1 MLSGVFMSSILSPLQ
16 VRKFTTLFSHYDVN
30 GDGVLSEADFREQA
44 RRILDSFGWTNDE
57 KRSRHVYDSRKELFQ
72 RLASGADKDRNGSVS
87 LEEFLRYFERQ
98 ILAHR
103 AAGVAS
109 PWLVQACRDVIEIID
124 HDGSGSITEL
134 EYARLLKS
142 MGSDADP
149 HETFLKIDRDSDGK
163 LSLKELIALSLEFM
177 ISEDPEAPGN
187 FFFCGKV

>member
-1 MLSGVFMSSILSPLQ
+1 MASILSPLQ
-16 VRKFTTLFSHYDVN
+16 VRKFTTLFSHYDTN
-30 GDGVLSEADFREQA
+30 GDGVLSDADFREQA
-44 RRILDSFGWTNDE
+44 RRILESFGWTEDE
-57 KRSRHVYDSRKELFQ
+57 KRSRHVYESRRDLFH

-124 HDGSGSITEL
+124 HDGSGSITEA
-134 EYARLLKS
+134 EYALLLKS
-142 MGSDADP
+142 MGSEADP
-149 HETFLKIDRDSDGK
+149 HATFQRLDRDSDGR
-163 LSLKELIALSLEFM
+163 LTLKELVALSLEFM
-177 ISEDPEAPGN
+177 TSEDPDAPGN